1 MENFKEKLNGEQV
14 PRETIINIILYMTI
28 LIMPLIVVNVSSPRY
43 VLGKLMFLY
52 VAGFFLLVNLI
63 LDHKIKFKKEHI
75 IVLLFLATILV
86 SCIFSPYK
94 IIAFFGTKERS
105 EGFVTI
111 AIYILLFIAS
121 SEYLK
126 VTEKSINLILT
137 IVNIHAT
144 YGILQFYKFDPI
156 QKWALGYIEVNDSI
170 GLLGNRIFFSIYILF
185 FLVFSTFAYIFKEKK
200 IDLIILDIMMPVMD
214 GLTALK
220 KIREVSTVPVVLLT
234 AKGQEE
240 DKLQGYD
247 YGADDYMTKPFSP
260 NVLVAK
266 VKALLKRTIENVDS
280 STQEFNGLSINKL
293 SREVKVN
300 GEVLS
305 LSPKE
310 YELLVYLIDNEG
322 VALSR
327 DTILDNVWGLDY
339 YGDIRTVDTN
349 VKRLREKLLDKSNY
363 IVTVRGSGYKFEVK

>member
-1 MENFKEKLNGEQV
+1 MSKS
-14 PRETIINIILYMTI
+14 I
-28 LIMPLIVVNVSSPRY
+28 LIVEDETRIR
-43 VLGKLMFLY
+43 
-52 VAGFFLLVNLI
+52 FLLRDYFAREKN
-63 LDHKIKFKKEHI
+63 F
-75 IVLLFLATILV
+75 TIYEAENGL
-86 SCIFSPYK
+86 
-94 IIAFFGTKERS
+94 E
-105 EGFVTI
+105 
-111 AIYILLFIAS
+111 
-121 SEYLK
+121 
-126 VTEKSINLILT
+126 
-137 IVNIHAT
+137 
-144 YGILQFYKFDPI
+144 
-156 QKWALGYIEVNDSI
+156 ALN
-170 GLLGNRIFFSIYILF
+170 
-185 FLVFSTFAYIFKEKK
+185 IFKEKK

-214 GLTALK
+214 GLTTLK

-266 VKALLKRTIENVDS
+266 VKALLKRTIESVDS